1 MYICIRVPGFRV
13 PFRSKWFASMIH
25 ESRIQ
30 GLKPNKH
37 SCWEFR
43 KITVCEIYKETQT
56 MTNIGRECEFYLV
69 LNIWYVYLLLCV
81 LFSNEFIIYC
91 LGSKTELCI
100 PVGLQTSLNKTMNWK
115 PNKNDRVLIRSGLH
129 VGLENKTMLHVSR
142 RCRPLAGLGDGK
154 STRHL
159 SLSDPVFGDGSSSSV
174 LWVFSLTDL
183 NCPNTEAPSDTCCT
197 QYEAYVKHGAYLKQF
212 CLHWVTQDHTSI
224 LWAVHVFP
232 AHVQTKTRKLRAR
245 GWTK

>member
-1 MYICIRVPGFRV
+1 MFTYFTTVTRVLSLFCPGQWICLPCHSNVDEYWHVMFRCAQALLRAYSILYILGTGRYQNCCRLELWHSTWCLGVLWLLAASCSSFCLPIALSYLLSANKSMVHISFLLSFFLRPKCNVYNIIILYILCNICIRVPGFRV
-13 PFRSKWFASMIH
+13 PFRSKWFASMMH

-91 LGSKTELCI
+91 LGSKNIIMYSCRAANQFKQDNEL
-100 PVGLQTSLNKTMNWK
+100 KTK
-115 PNKNDRVLIRSGLH
+115 
-129 VGLENKTMLHVSR
+129 
-142 RCRPLAGLGDGK
+142 
-154 STRHL
+154 
-159 SLSDPVFGDGSSSSV
+159 
-174 LWVFSLTDL
+174 
-183 NCPNTEAPSDTCCT
+183 
-197 QYEAYVKHGAYLKQF
+197 
-212 CLHWVTQDHTSI
+212 
-224 LWAVHVFP
+224 
-232 AHVQTKTRKLRAR
+232 
-245 GWTK
+245 